1 MIIIITAFKNNAIA
15 GTSLVVGHLAMTCD
29 AEKRNMATEG
39 FLESVTCYQKTKIV
53 EIMAE
58 RGCLPSKSSVFFTGG
73 GFTRQ
78 QLG

>member
-1 MIIIITAFKNNAIA
+1 MELRQKNLQLLKIMQLQRLRP
-15 GTSLVVGHLAMTCD
+15 TDLSLVVGHLAMTCD

-58 RGCLPSKSSVFFTGG
+58 RG
-73 GFTRQ
+73 
-78 QLG
+78 